1 VELFIKNIIENL
13 PIMLSEKIR
22 IKPYPQPNP
31 QVKNSSSRFAVAHV
45 KGVDTLAAADPA
57 YPVCE
62 FRYEPHT
69 VSGSFQQLKDGNGQ
83 PLTKKGRPLDPYLP
97 SAELVEL
104 VRLAQVLQRPVLIKG
119 EPGSGK
125 TQLAR
130 SVAFEWYGDAYKN
143 HFFEWT
149 IKSTSRAVDGLYT
162 FDHVARLRN
171 AQLKRTGADEA
182 PEDLTQYRSF
192 GPMAKSFLT
201 SSPENPSI
209 LLIDEIDKADIDFA
223 NDLLLELD
231 ERRFTIPEAE
241 TGELIE
247 ARYPPLIF
255 ITSNDE
261 RELPEAFLRRCIFLY
276 IKFPDDQQL
285 VKIIK
290 AHIPGLVEENP
301 AFVDAAINRFNRLRD
316 EIKEDPTDN
325 KRVSTSEL
333 LDWLTAY
340 QFSIRAGDTKIVEQD
355 LKDLPF
361 YHHALLKTYASV
373 NRREQEK
380 SKNS

>member
-1 VELFIKNIIENL
+1 MI
-13 PIMLSEKIR
+13 SEKIK

-31 QVKNSSSRFAVAHV
+31 LVPGSASRFAIAN
-45 KGVDTLAAADPA
+45 KNGVDVLGEADLT
-57 YPVCE
+57 YPINE
-62 FRYEPHT
+62 FKYNETTSSGYFEPKMDKAT
-69 VSGSFQQLKDGNGQ
+69 GKQLI
-83 PLTKKGRPLDPYLP
+83 KKGRPLAPYIP
-97 SAELVEL
+97 SKELIEL
-104 VRLAQVLQRPVLIKG
+104 VRLAQVLRRPVLIKG

-130 SVAFEWYGDAYKN
+130 SVAFEWYAENYND

-162 FDHVARLRN
+162 FDHIDRLRN
-171 AQLKRTGADEA
+171 AQRKRNSETEEA
-182 PEDLTQYRSF
+182 EDLRKYRRF
-192 GPMAKSFLT
+192 GPMAQAFLT
-201 SSPENPSI
+201 STTENPSI
-209 LLIDEIDKADIDFA
+209 LLIDEIDKADVDFA

-231 ERRFTIPEAE
+231 ERRFTIPESE

-247 ARYPPLIF
+247 AKYPPLIF

-276 IKFPDDQQL
+276 IKFPNDDQL
-285 VKIIK
+285 INIIK
-290 AHIPGLVEENP
+290 AHIPGLVEKNDG
-301 AFVDAAINRFNRLRD
+301 FVKDAIKRFNKLRD

-340 QFSIRAGDTKIVEQD
+340 QFDIETGKQEIVKGDLT
-355 LKDLPF
+355 DLPF
-361 YHHALLKTYASV
+361 YHQALLKTYAAV
-373 NRREQEK
+373 NRREQK
-380 SKNS
+380 LSNSKT